1 MAVRPKELTVS
12 EVSNIWSSYL
22 KNSMELQFF
31 TYFSQTT
38 QDRKV
43 RKIVGRLLHQSGKN
57 LKQLQDFFHKESMS
71 VPIGFTDEDIN
82 INAGKVFS
90 DHFIL
95 FFCHDITQLSL
106 NTYPSALGEST
117 RKDIRDYFEI
127 TLKFTLKIQNE
138 IVDLMLSK
146 GIYPKPPKIKLD
158 DRIDFARSIQYLN
171 GFKGGSRALNAPEIA
186 NLSRLIH
193 RAQFS
198 KKIFASFSHIS
209 QRKEM
214 RDHFSK
220 GRALIEDVLRSLQE
234 VMDKEN
240 IPVSSA
246 KELTRYDVD
255 IPPFSEKM
263 MLFFVNTCIG
273 IFCFTM
279 ISQAM
284 TSSLRSD
291 IIMKLLGISKN
302 MSLYYG
308 KGLMIAIKQKWLE
321 QPPQA
326 AGR

>member
-1 MAVRPKELTVS
+1 MAVRSKELTVS
-12 EVSNIWSSYL
+12 EVSNMWSSYL

-31 TYFSQTT
+31 TYFFQTAE
-38 QDRKV
+38 DRKV
-43 RKIVGRLLHQSGKN
+43 RKIVGWLLHQSGKN
-57 LKQLQDFFHKESMS
+57 LKQLQDFFHKESIS
-71 VPIGFTDEDIN
+71 VPLGFTDEDIN

-106 NTYPSALGEST
+106 STYPSALGEST

-146 GIYPKPPKIKLD
+146 DIYPKPPKIKLD
-158 DRIDFARSIQYLN
+158 DRIDFARSIIYLN
-171 GFKGGSRALNAPEIA
+171 GFRGGSRALNAPEIA

-198 KKIFASFSHIS
+198 RNIFATFSHIS
-209 QRKEM
+209 QRNEM
-214 RDHFSK
+214 KDHFSK
-220 GRALIEDVLRSLQE
+220 GRAMAEDVLRSLQE
-234 VMDKEN
+234 VMNKEN

-246 KELTRYDVD
+246 KELTQFDVD

-291 IIMKLLGISKN
+291 IIIKLLSISKN

-326 AGR
+326 AER

>member
-1 MAVRPKELTVS
+1 MRSKELTIS
-12 EVSNIWSSYL
+12 EISNLWSSYL

-31 TYFSQTT
+31 TYFFQTAE
-38 QDRKV
+38 DRKV
-43 RKIVGRLLHQSGKN
+43 RKIVGRLLQQSGKN
-57 LKQLQDFFHKESMS
+57 LKQLQYFFHKESMS
-71 VPIGFTDEDIN
+71 APIGFTDDDIN
-82 INAGKVFS
+82 IKAGKVFS

-106 NTYPSALGEST
+106 STYPSALGEST

-158 DRIDFARSIQYLN
+158 DRIDFARSIKYLN
-171 GFKGGSRALNAPEIA
+171 GFMGGSRALNAPEIA
-186 NLSRLIH
+186 NLSRLTH

-198 KKIFASFSHIS
+198 RKIFATFSHIS
-209 QRKEM
+209 QRKDM
-214 RDHFSK
+214 KDHFSK
-220 GRALIEDVLRSLQE
+220 GRALAEDVLRSLQE
-234 VMDKEN
+234 LIDKEN
-240 IPVSSA
+240 IPVSTD
-246 KELTRYDVD
+246 KELTQFDVD
-255 IPPFSEKM
+255 LPPFSEKM

-273 IFCFTM
+273 IFCFSI

-291 IIMKLLGISKN
+291 IIIKLLGISKN

-308 KGLMIAIKQKWLE
+308 KGLVITIKENWLE

>member
-1 MAVRPKELTVS
+1 MRSKELTVS
-12 EVSNIWSSYL
+12 EVSNMWSSYL

-31 TYFSQTT
+31 TYFFQTAE
-38 QDRKV
+38 DRKV

-57 LKQLQDFFHKESMS
+57 LKQLQDFFHKESIS
-71 VPIGFTDEDIN
+71 VPLGFTDEDIN

-106 NTYPSALGEST
+106 STYPSALGEST

-146 GIYPKPPKIKLD
+146 DIYPKPPKIKLD
-158 DRIDFARSIQYLN
+158 DRIDFARSIIYLN
-171 GFKGGSRALNAPEIA
+171 GFRGGSRALNAPEIA

-198 KKIFASFSHIS
+198 RNIFATFSHIS
-209 QRKEM
+209 QRNEM
-214 RDHFSK
+214 KDHFSK
-220 GRALIEDVLRSLQE
+220 GRAMAEDVLRSLQE
-234 VMDKEN
+234 VMNKEN

-246 KELTRYDVD
+246 KELTQFDVD

-291 IIMKLLGISKN
+291 IIIKLLSISKN

-326 AGR
+326 AER

>member
-1 MAVRPKELTVS
+1 MAVRSKELTIS
-12 EVSNIWSSYL
+12 EISNLWSSYL

-31 TYFSQTT
+31 TYFFQTAE
-38 QDRKV
+38 DRKV
-43 RKIVGRLLHQSGKN
+43 RKIVGRLLQQSGKN
-57 LKQLQDFFHKESMS
+57 LKQLQYFFHKESMS
-71 VPIGFTDEDIN
+71 APIGFTDDDIN
-82 INAGKVFS
+82 IKAGKVFS

-106 NTYPSALGEST
+106 STYPSALGEST

-158 DRIDFARSIQYLN
+158 DRIDFARSIKYLN
-171 GFKGGSRALNAPEIA
+171 GFMGGSRALNAPEIA
-186 NLSRLIH
+186 NLSRLTH

-198 KKIFASFSHIS
+198 RKIFATFSHIS
-209 QRKEM
+209 QRKDM
-214 RDHFSK
+214 KDHFSK
-220 GRALIEDVLRSLQE
+220 GRALAEDVLRSLQE
-234 VMDKEN
+234 LIDKEN
-240 IPVSSA
+240 IPVSTD
-246 KELTRYDVD
+246 KELTQFDVD
-255 IPPFSEKM
+255 LPPFSEKM

-273 IFCFTM
+273 IFCFSI

-291 IIMKLLGISKN
+291 IIIKLLGISKN

-308 KGLMIAIKQKWLE
+308 KGLVITIKENWLE